1 MVELNKLVH
10 VANAAKTNKQRNEV
24 GKELLK
30 IISRKKCE
38 PGASLFKKNPTF
50 GIEKGISKISSG
62 QYGAIF
68 YGCIDNACKTKIAIK
83 LSDEPLKHEAMIA
96 KKLKSYNVPRI
107 YEYKSCPK
115 GVVKGNAA
123 NNLKNVG
130 LNNKITDVLYFEY
143 VAGVTLEEFL
153 KKAHT
158 FNEERT
164 IISQVLKTL
173 YNINKKYPSFR
184 HHDLHLKNVMVVRNS
199 NGVRIKLI
207 DFGMSC
213 MDGIENP
220 NIKGFKR
227 LYGIYPESHEMY
239 DAHYFL
245 NAVNGMRTVDR
256 RTKNMIQS
264 ILPSYYLGAVSHKI
278 ENYRLDSRRN
288 HGSLPTYKE
297 ILSNPY
303 FSSAVS
309 NKHNIVANILRPRP
323 STSKTAPQPKKSRNP
338 ASVARELREKEEENA
353 KKQRIL
359 KKPGV
364 VAQTVRLLPG
374 RTPRPLVFINKN
386 GDIKINRRKCMSH
399 TKEELI
405 KIAKKRGITLS
416 QSLTKR
422 DMCKELL
429 K

>member
-1 MVELNKLVH
+1 
-10 VANAAKTNKQRNEV
+10 
-24 GKELLK
+24 
-30 IISRKKCE
+30 
-38 PGASLFKKNPTF
+38 
-50 GIEKGISKISSG
+50 
-62 QYGAIF
+62 
-68 YGCIDNACKTKIAIK
+68 
-83 LSDEPLKHEAMIA
+83 
-96 KKLKSYNVPRI
+96 
-107 YEYKSCPK
+107 
-115 GVVKGNAA
+115 
-123 NNLKNVG
+123 
-130 LNNKITDVLYFEY
+130 
-143 VAGVTLEEFL
+143 
-153 KKAHT
+153 
-158 FNEERT
+158 
-164 IISQVLKTL
+164 
-173 YNINKKYPSFR
+173 
-184 HHDLHLKNVMVVRNS
+184 
-199 NGVRIKLI
+199 
-207 DFGMSC
+207 
-213 MDGIENP
+213 
-220 NIKGFKR
+220 
-227 LYGIYPESHEMY
+227 MY

>member
-1 MVELNKLVH
+1 MIIDRKINY
-10 VANAAKTNKQRNEV
+10 
-24 GKELLK
+24 GILLK
-30 IISRKKCE
+30 IK
-38 PGASLFKKNPTF
+38 
-50 GIEKGISKISSG
+50 
-62 QYGAIF
+62 
-68 YGCIDNACKTKIAIK
+68 
-83 LSDEPLKHEAMIA
+83 MIN
-96 KKLKSYNVPRI
+96 K
-107 YEYKSCPK
+107 
-115 GVVKGNAA
+115 
-123 NNLKNVG
+123 NLKNNEDLSVNKP
-130 LNNKITDVLYFEY
+130 NNWYLIDAKDKIL
-143 VAGVTLEEFL
+143 GRLSSFL
-153 KKAHT
+153 AIRLMGKHQVSYSDNVCPRDKIVVINANKVILTGKKM
-158 FNEERT
+158 
-164 IISQVLKTL
+164 
-173 YNINKKYPSFR
+173 NKKNYWHTGYP
-184 HHDLHLKNVMVVRNS
+184 
-199 NGVRIKLI
+199 GGIK
-207 DFGMSC
+207 S
-213 MDGIENP
+213 
-220 NIKGFKR
+220 K
-227 LYGIYPESHEMY
+227 
-239 DAHYFL
+239 
-245 NAVNGMRTVDR
+245 
-256 RTKNMIQS
+256 
-264 ILPSYYLGAVSHKI
+264 
-278 ENYRLDSRRN
+278 
-288 HGSLPTYKE
+288 TYKE